1 MNARVLS
8 TEAAGWEIERSRR
21 IAATPIIDAY
31 DRGLLTL
38 DEFIAGLAGVRID
51 ERGWCHPGSAQVEPT
66 VYILTQ
72 VLAEERSTQRA
83 ALIELEREARR

>member
-31 DRGLLTL
+31 DR
-38 DEFIAGLAGVRID
+38 LAGVRID